1 MKSKVLLIPLS
12 LLYKAVITIR
22 HRLFDWGVLHSE
34 HFDIPVVCIGNITV
48 GGTGKTPMAEMI
60 IGTLSRNMHVAM
72 LSRGYGRKT
81 KGYLEVQPQM
91 HYTLTGDEPKMIK
104 MKFPEVPVVVCE
116 DRVEGIRRLRRE
128 HPEVEMIIMDDGFQH
143 RHVEPKINI
152 IMIDYTRPL
161 NDDHM
166 LPWGSLRDLPSQL
179 YRANYFIV
187 SKCPETI
194 QPIERRLLKKEL
206 VRFPYQSLYFTSIES
221 GAPRP
226 LFAEAPGHI
235 AYGADVV
242 AMAGIGNPKPFLKG
256 LGERYNV
263 VSQLQR
269 VGGFAPERAQ
279 ELVAACVPSKKQ
291 MGYRNKLEFGCSN
304 KRWLTKDEISSGT
317 EYSQMNAIGFHISG
331 AFDKILPIDKCFL
344 MDDLHNRIR
353 NEVRDYA
360 YSTGMTFFDLRNKH
374 GLLRDIVIRN
384 SDTGEWMVLVQFH
397 YDEEGDSVR
406 AKALMQHIADSF
418 PEITAL
424 LYVDNQKANDTYN
437 DLELQVFKGNDYI
450 FETMEDLKFKVGAKS
465 FYQTNGTN
473 VVFVERI

>member
-104 MKFPEVPVVVCE
+104 MKFPEIPVVVCE

-179 YRANYFIV
+179 YRANYFII

-226 LFAEAPGHI
+226 LFPEAPGHI
-235 AYGADVV
+235 AYGDDVV
-242 AMAGIGNPKPFLKG
+242 AIAGIGNPKLFLKG

-263 VSQLQR
+263 VSQLIFNDHHVYRRRDLQMMSEAAGDNACIIMTEKDAVKLLNR
-269 VGGFAPERAQ
+269 DKIPESLRSR
-279 ELVAACVPSKKQ
+279 LYYIPISISFIGSSAADFLL
-291 MGYRNKLEFGCSN
+291 KLE
-304 KRWLTKDEISSGT
+304 KD
-317 EYSQMNAIGFHISG
+317 
-331 AFDKILPIDKCFL
+331 
-344 MDDLHNRIR
+344 
-353 NEVRDYA
+353 VRTD
-360 YSTGMTFFDLRNKH
+360 
-374 GLLRDIVIRN
+374 
-384 SDTGEWMVLVQFH
+384 
-397 YDEEGDSVR
+397 
-406 AKALMQHIADSF
+406 
-418 PEITAL
+418 
-424 LYVDNQKANDTYN
+424 
-437 DLELQVFKGNDYI
+437 
-450 FETMEDLKFKVGAKS
+450 
-465 FYQTNGTN
+465 
-473 VVFVERI
+473 